1 MRILDLKDPGQL
13 KTLSIPQLESLAQEI
28 RSFLIQS
35 LSKTGG
41 HLSSNLGIV
50 ELTLALHYVFESPK
64 DRLLFDVGHQSYVHK
79 ILTGRAPRFATLRQ
93 RHGLSGF
100 QKREESP
107 HDPWE
112 AGHSS
117 TSLSAALGLAVAR
130 DLQKESGEVIS
141 VIGDGALT
149 GGMAMEA
156 LNNIGMRKEKVIIVY
171 NDNDMSISPNHAGFK
186 NHLTTLRSSRAYRSV
201 KRDVKAGLE
210 PSPALLNGLSSIRD
224 VLRDSLVDGGLFQQ
238 FGLDY
243 LGPVDGHNLPELI
256 RTLETAREH
265 HGSVVVHVRTRKGM
279 GYGPAQQDR
288 TGQWHG
294 VPPFDPATGRFRS
307 SGCAGEESWSLIIAD
322 AVSRLAAKDPRITV
336 LTPAMANGS
345 KLLQFAAKYPDR
357 FFDCGIAEEHTVTA
371 AGGMAAGG
379 LRPFVSIYSSFLQ
392 RAYDQVLHDVARQH
406 LPVVFGVDRAG
417 LVGEDGDTHQGIYD
431 IAFLRTIPDVVI
443 CQPKDAQEAQ
453 DLVYSA
459 FLHSDPCFIRYPRGT
474 TAAKRK
480 EVLEEI
486 QTGTWTWFDEG
497 TPEQIVITYGPEVDR
512 VREKAKVNGT
522 GLRVVNAR
530 FFKPVDEAMIRELFA
545 MGLPVTV
552 FETDVSQG
560 GLSSA
565 IRDCLAKS
573 GDPVPAFHVI
583 GLPDAFIPHGS
594 VRALRKEEGISLE
607 DLFDWIERKSGTDNR
622 QAEGTRRVDAG
633 VRPSSGEPGPSSG
646 NGSLS

>member
-1 MRILDLKDPGQL
+1 MRILDIKNPGQIRQ
-13 KTLSIPQLESLAQEI
+13 LSMPQLETLAGDI

-35 LSKTGG
+35 LSRTGG

-50 ELTLALHYVFESPK
+50 ELTLALHYVFESPRDK
-64 DRLLFDVGHQSYVHK
+64 LIFDVGHQSYVHK
-79 ILTGRAPRFATLRQ
+79 ILTGRAPEFGTLRQ

-100 QKREESP
+100 QKREESE

-117 TSLSAALGLAVAR
+117 TSLSAALGMAVAR
-130 DLQKESGEVIS
+130 DLQKQEGEVIA

-156 LNNIGMRKEKVIIVY
+156 LNNIGARKEKLIIVY

-186 NHLTTLRSSRAYRSV
+186 NHLTSLRSSRTYRTV

-210 PSPALLNGLSSIRD
+210 PSPVLLNSLSTIRD
-224 VLRDSLVDGGLFQQ
+224 VLRDNLVDGGLFHE

-265 HGSVVVHVRTRKGM
+265 KGPVVVHVRTRKGL
-279 GYGPAQQDR
+279 GFAPAQQDK

-294 VPPFDPATGRFRS
+294 VPPFDPVTGKFRS
-307 SGCAGEESWSLIIAD
+307 SSCPGEESWSMIIAD
-322 AVSRLAAKDPRITV
+322 TLSRLARSDPRITAI
-336 LTPAMANGS
+336 TPAMANGS
-345 KLLQFAAKYPDR
+345 KLLQFAARYPDR
-357 FFDCGIAEEHTVTA
+357 FFDCGIAEEHAVTA

-431 IAFLRTIPDVVI
+431 IAFLRTIPDIVI
-443 CQPKDAQEAQ
+443 CQPKDSPEAQ
-453 DLVYSA
+453 DLLYSA
-459 FLHSDPCFIRYPRGT
+459 FCNEDPCFIRSPRGS
-474 TAAKRK
+474 ALHQRK
-480 EVLEEI
+480 EKLEKIE
-486 QTGTWTWFDEG
+486 TGTWTSFDEG
-497 TPEQIVITYGPEVDR
+497 KPEQIVITYGPEVDR
-512 VREKAKVNGT
+512 VREKARINGM

-530 FFKPVDEAMIRELFA
+530 FFKPVDRTMLREIFA
-545 MGLPVTV
+545 AGLPVTV

-565 IRDCLAKS
+565 IRDELA
-573 GDPVPAFHVI
+573 GQDGPVPAFHVI

-594 VRALRKEEGISLE
+594 VRTLRREEGISLE
-607 DLFDWIERKSGTDNR
+607 DLFDWLES
-622 QAEGTRRVDAG
+622 RRGAQ
-633 VRPSSGEPGPSSG
+633 S
-646 NGSLS
+646 